1 MNVGTCVLTP
11 DAPIFARYERW
22 RSCVL
27 FPLGV
32 CACLLQQ
39 SLVAY
44 PSDVVRFEIAS
55 QPIIEAL
62 DQYSAV
68 TGREIFYDGALAAGR
83 RSNPVQGLL
92 APDAA
97 LRELLVGTGL
107 IAKATGKTSF
117 TLKVAALTRIPGLAV
132 ESYFAQVRITVSRAL
147 CAHAETRPSDQDR
160 LVRIWVAPGGSVERA
175 QLVSLSDKQAPA
187 RDVDQT
193 HLLGLPV
200 GPPPAGMPQPLVMAI
215 LAGAPS
221 ACSEVATRVH

>member
-27 FPLGV
+27 FPFGV

-39 SLVAY
+39 GVAAY
-44 PSDVVRFEIAS
+44 PSEILRFEIAS
-55 QPIIEAL
+55 QPIIGAL

-83 RSNPVQGLL
+83 RSNRVQGAL

-107 IAKATGKTSF
+107 SARATGDTSF
-117 TLKVAALTRIPGLAV
+117 TLKAATPARVGNAAFQ
-132 ESYFAQVRITVSRAL
+132 SYFAGIQATVAHAL
-147 CAHAETRPSDQDR
+147 CAHAETRPASQDR
-160 LVRIWVAPGGSVERA
+160 LVRLWVAPNGAVERA
-175 QLVSLSDKQAPA
+175 QLVNLSDERAAA
-187 RDVDQT
+187 RDVGET
-193 HLLGLPV
+193 HLRGLPV
-200 GPPPAGMPQPLVMAI
+200 GPPPAGMPQPVVMAI
-215 LAGAPS
+215 LAGVPS
-221 ACSEVATRVH
+221 ACREVATGVR